1 MASTYNEHISWPREG
16 EDLDIVTTCYA
27 HLGFPGA
34 VGSTDCVRV
43 FWDRCPYNQRH
54 LYIGKEGR
62 PTLSYSV
69 VVDHDRRIRSVTVGH
84 PGARND
90 KTVSQFDKMLQH
102 IRSGK
107 LYADKQFHLYG
118 DDGRP
123 VTWKGYY
130 LLCDGGYHRWRC
142 MQCPNKYPAGQYEHS
157 WSKRLESVRKDVECT
172 FGILKT
178 RFRILKN
185 TIRLQTKE
193 LIDNVFFTCCILH
206 NMLVEDD
213 QWTQQDDAFNLG
225 DDMNVPTDDFRW
237 RRLVLGVGDV
247 LHVGGDDIP
256 DAEVEFEDGWLP
268 LRQALISHFACA
280 FMKGEVH
287 WSFKRSSNGQAA

>member
-102 IRSGK
+102 IRSGQ

-193 LIDNVFFTCCILH
+193 RIDNVFFTCSILH
-206 NMLVEDD
+206 NMLLTHDRWSADDDNFDVSEDMLIP
-213 QWTQQDDAFNLG
+213 QDDPRHFQANYG
-225 DDMNVPTDDFRW
+225 GED
-237 RRLVLGVGDV
+237 GSY
-247 LHVGGDDIP
+247 VGGADMPLD
-256 DAEVEFEDGWLP
+256 EVEYEDAWLP
-268 LRQALISHFACA
+268 LRRSLIEHYNWCFTNRQIRW
-280 FMKGEVH
+280 E
-287 WSFKRSSNGQAA
+287 